1 MAFFLQ
7 SVHVTPLDNTM
18 AAKKAAAAA
27 AAEDKDLQLG
37 RFKSSLSIGILGLP
51 NVGKST
57 LFNLLTKSQAL
68 AANYPFATKEP
79 NIDTCRL
86 PPIQA
91 HNVLVFDL

>member
-1 MAFFLQ
+1 MA
-7 SVHVTPLDNTM
+7 
-18 AAKKAAAAA
+18 AAKKAASSSMT
-27 AAEDKDLQLG
+27 EEKDLQLG

-79 NIDTCRL
+79 NKDTSRNFL
-86 PPIQA
+86 QQGP
-91 HNVLVFDL
+91 